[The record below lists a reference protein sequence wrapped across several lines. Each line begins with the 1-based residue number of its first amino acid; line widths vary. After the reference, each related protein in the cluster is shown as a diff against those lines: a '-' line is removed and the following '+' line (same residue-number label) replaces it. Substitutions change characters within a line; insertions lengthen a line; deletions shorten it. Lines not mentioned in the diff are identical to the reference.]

1 MSASIKEIFISLKK
15 NGFDISLLE
24 VEEILAGLVEE
35 GFTQR
40 QMPSRSERTEQD
52 GQDCFTDAGQF
63 CFPYLG
69 SNCSVKRHISPSPTN
84 YGYLIYGVKTYNCFS
99 F

>member
-1 MSASIKEIFISLKK
+1 MSASIKEIFISLRR

-35 GFTQR
+35 GFIQR
-40 QMPSRSERTEQD
+40 QMPSRSGRTGQS

-69 SNCSVKRHISPSPTN
+69 SNCSAKRHVSSLSSPSN
-84 YGYLIYGVKTYNCFS
+84 YG
-99 F
+99 